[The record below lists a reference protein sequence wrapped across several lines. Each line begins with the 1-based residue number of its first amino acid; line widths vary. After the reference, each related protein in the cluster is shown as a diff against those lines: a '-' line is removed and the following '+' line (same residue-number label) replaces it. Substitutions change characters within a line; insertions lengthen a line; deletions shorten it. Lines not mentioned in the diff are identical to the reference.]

1 MPLPFILAGAAIA
14 AGIGMSRSRY
24 QWWSQ
29 NERGQ
34 RHHGTCK
41 KHDGTSSE
49 VSRRK

>member
-14 AGIGMSRSRY
+14 AGIGGVGAVSMVESK
-24 QWWSQ
+24 
-29 NERGQ
+29 ERGQ